1 MRKILALAA
10 AIAVCAAVLVLPQ
23 VALKL
28 PIFSGAESYQFYV
41 GSQSSNARIVAAEG
55 AAAAAVKLTLGGVTG
70 ESARYADARDAFAQ
84 AEALGARLCFCE
96 RAGDIVNYYYHTP
109 RLRGGVEVGGM
120 TVNLHVA
127 VRGESASIGTP
138 LIFGGY

>member
-41 GSQSSNARIVAAEG
+41 GSQSSNAHIVAAEG

-84 AEALGARLCFCE
+84 AETLGARLCFCE